1 MKPLTYL
8 HLQLRLEGKEIID
21 EHFIRQIK
29 VVSDEEMP
37 LLLIAQLKSE
47 GTVMYYEE
55 NISPDFQK
63 KVSAM
68 IPEFEFPNIDSL
80 LYFLRSHDIRFEVR
94 HYKTYVF
101 YSQPSKDMNVMCSS
115 KHDPKIKT
123 FGFDGFAENVYAIEQ
138 DDNIVSACVSTREN
152 EQCAEAWVYTDPAFR
167 NQGLAQRVVNAWAGS
182 LIAVG
187 KVPFYSHNIENTAS
201 ATLASKLGLLPVFE

>member
-1 MKPLTYL
+1 
-8 HLQLRLEGKEIID
+8 
-21 EHFIRQIK
+21 
-29 VVSDEEMP
+29 
-37 LLLIAQLKSE
+37 
-47 GTVMYYEE
+47 
-55 NISPDFQK
+55 
-63 KVSAM
+63 
-68 IPEFEFPNIDSL
+68 
-80 LYFLRSHDIRFEVR
+80 
-94 HYKTYVF
+94 
-101 YSQPSKDMNVMCSS
+101 MNVMCSS

-201 ATLASKLGLLPVFE
+201 ATLASKLGLLPVFEEIAITQI